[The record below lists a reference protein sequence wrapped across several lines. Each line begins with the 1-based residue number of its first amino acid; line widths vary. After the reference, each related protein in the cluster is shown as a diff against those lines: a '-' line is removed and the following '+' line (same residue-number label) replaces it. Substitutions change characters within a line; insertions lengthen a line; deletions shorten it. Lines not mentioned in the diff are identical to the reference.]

1 MFIAMKLK
9 MSTNIINALS
19 IITLMTVELHCMLDV
34 EVLLCLSYDVS
45 NIWFLLGFTKGDL

>member
-1 MFIAMKLK
+1 MKLK